1 MADGAKHLNFLPVL
15 RIIFTMLCS
24 LSLFGLDC
32 STQKR
37 NNQNNILESFS
48 SRHLVFLC
56 KLERPRSE
64 WLKEVRIVNIIFRTG
79 RKLKCFVRIAISSL
93 KEKQSK
99 SPGNEKLLNISS
111 LGYSDDL
118 TLKKAENQA
127 KENTS

>member
-1 MADGAKHLNFLPVL
+1 
-15 RIIFTMLCS
+15 MLCS
-24 LSLFGLDC
+24 FSLFGLDC
-32 STQKR
+32 STLKR

-48 SRHLVFLC
+48 SPGLFKC

-64 WLKEVRIVNIIFRTG
+64 WLKEERIVNIIFRTG

-111 LGYSDDL
+111 RGYSDDL
-118 TLKKAENQA
+118 TF
-127 KENTS
+127 

>member
-32 STQKR
+32 STLFKR
-37 NNQNNILESFS
+37 KNQNKILESFS
-48 SRHLVFLC
+48 SPGLFESFLW

-64 WLKEVRIVNIIFRTG
+64 WLKEERIVNIIFGTG
-79 RKLKCFVRIAISSL
+79 RKLKCFVRIAISGL

-99 SPGNEKLLNISS
+99 SPGNEKLSNISFPRL
-111 LGYSDDL
+111 LG
-118 TLKKAENQA
+118 
-127 KENTS
+127 